1 MPLATGEKVNASKY
15 RQLPCRTFIAIG
27 CCPYKDRCM
36 YLHCLSIRS
45 PFLSKLKI
53 KRKNKEDITDSMFWP
68 IMPHSSST
76 VENEC
81 VVPQPQDDEFSLHD
95 TSLYSMWSHFVD
107 VTKIISLEYYLPS
120 LTSYSHAKAKRD
132 IANSTAYSNIIL

>member
-1 MPLATGEKVNASKY
+1 
-15 RQLPCRTFIAIG
+15 
-27 CCPYKDRCM
+27 
-36 YLHCLSIRS
+36 
-45 PFLSKLKI
+45 
-53 KRKNKEDITDSMFWP
+53 MFWP

-76 VENEC
+76 VENEY

-120 LTSYSHAKAKRD
+120 LTSYSHVKPRG
-132 IANSTAYSNIIL
+132 ILLTQLHIRI